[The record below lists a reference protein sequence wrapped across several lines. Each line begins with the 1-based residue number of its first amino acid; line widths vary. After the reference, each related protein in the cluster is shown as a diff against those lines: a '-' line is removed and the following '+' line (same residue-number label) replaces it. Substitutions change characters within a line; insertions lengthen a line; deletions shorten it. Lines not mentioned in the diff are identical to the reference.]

1 MQEWHGLDAGV
12 SDAYSISLQ
21 GLFGILNSS
30 WSKLIDLL
38 RSLSPRIELL
48 REKNRMPD
56 ALERLKSGTLKKI
69 CIVT

>member
-21 GLFGILNSS
+21 GLFEILNSS

-38 RSLSPRIELL
+38 RS
-48 REKNRMPD
+48 
-56 ALERLKSGTLKKI
+56 
-69 CIVT
+69 

>member
-30 WSKLIDLL
+30 WSTLIDLL

-48 REKNRMPD
+48 REKTECLILWKD
-56 ALERLKSGTLKKI
+56 LSQ
-69 CIVT
+69 VH